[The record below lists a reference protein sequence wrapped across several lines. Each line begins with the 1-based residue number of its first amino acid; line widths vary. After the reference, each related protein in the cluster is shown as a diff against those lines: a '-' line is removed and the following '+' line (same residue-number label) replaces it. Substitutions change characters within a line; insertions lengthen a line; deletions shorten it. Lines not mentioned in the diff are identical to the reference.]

1 VPNTVTM
8 GGSVFTPSTLT
19 VPVGTKVTFLNNDT
33 REHQIA
39 PDANT
44 LFTESAV
51 ITPGASATITF
62 LQAGLAKYR
71 CKLVPAMTGTINIA
85 PPSLIP

>member
-1 VPNTVTM
+1 M
-8 GGSVFTPSTLT
+8 GGSVFTPTTLN

-44 LFTESAV
+44 LFTETAV

-62 LQAGLAKYR
+62 SQAGPAKYK
-71 CKLVPAMTGTINIA
+71 CKLVPAMTGTVNVVPA
-85 PPSLIP
+85 SASL